1 MFGQQPLTKQERA
14 YSNIHTWG
22 GCATS
27 VTAFNRCYC
36 IGRGGR
42 LLVLEPLRVV
52 LELLMPHPDLRL
64 DHPLLLLHRI
74 TQLALQKQKRKQT
87 ALTKEFY
94 TMVVT
99 HNLLDALLLL
109 GLDAAVLHGIIEH
122 LAVWTP

>member
-1 MFGQQPLTKQERA
+1 MFSQQPLTKQERA
-14 YSNIHTWG
+14 YSNLHTWG

-27 VTAFNRCYC
+27 VTTFNRCYC
-36 IGRGGR
+36 IGRSGR

-64 DHPLLLLHRI
+64 DHPLLLLQHRM
-74 TQLALQKQKRKQT
+74 TQLAKHKQKAHSTSQKR
-87 ALTKEFY
+87 FS
-94 TMVVT
+94 MVT

-109 GLDAAVLHGIIEH
+109 GFDAAVLHGIIQH